1 MEFQQEEVVTKP
13 YDPKIMKRLLGYAK
27 PYTPLIALSVL
38 MILAV
43 TGARLLQ
50 PYLVKVAI
58 DDYINVYHGSRAS
71 YAVNGVIHIGKVY
84 LLIILISFILN
95 YLQIYIM
102 QMVGQRIIY
111 NMRQQIFTHIQGLS
125 LSFFDKN
132 PVGRLVT
139 RVTNDTDTLSE
150 MYANVISNL
159 FNDLFIIVG
168 IVIMMFSL
176 NNFLALISLALSPLI
191 IVTAF
196 YYRKYATQ
204 AYREVRVRLARIN
217 AYLAE
222 HINGMKI
229 VQVFH
234 RENKTFDDFM
244 NINRNYYKAN
254 MQQLLVFAIFRPFMD
269 LLYSLSL
276 ALLIWYGGGL
286 VSRNLLEFGVL
297 YAFVNYV
304 GQFFQPVFDLSEK
317 YDILQAAMA
326 SSERIFMLLD
336 TNEKIENPVEPVS
349 LTDARGEIEFKNV
362 WFAYNGDEWVLKDI
376 NFHVKPGE
384 TVAFVGATGA
394 GKTSIISLLSR
405 FYDIQKGEILIDGV
419 NIKDMA
425 QQDLR
430 RHIGIVMQDVFIFTG
445 DIKSNIRLNNDSITD
460 EQVEEAA
467 RCVNAD
473 SFIRNL
479 PGNYEA
485 KVAER
490 GATISSGQRQLLAF
504 ARALAFDP
512 EILVLDEATANIDTE
527 TELLIQDA
535 LKRLTAGRTTLVVA
549 HRLSTIQHADRI
561 IVMHHGR
568 IREMGTHQELLA
580 KKGLYYQL
588 YQLQYKN
595 TVQDLPP
602 SQGSKK
608 SAG

>member
-13 YDPKIMKRLLGYAK
+13 YDPKIMKRLLSYAK
-27 PYTPLIALSVL
+27 PYTMLIALSVL
-38 MILAV
+38 MIMAV
-43 TGARLLQ
+43 TGASLLQ

-71 YAVNGVIHIGKVY
+71 YAISGVIHIGKIY
-84 LLIILISFILN
+84 LFIILLSFILN

-150 MYANVISNL
+150 MYSSVISNL
-159 FNDLFIIVG
+159 FNDLFIIIG

-176 NNFLALISLALSPLI
+176 NSFLALIALALSPLI

-234 RENKTFDDFM
+234 RENRTFDDFKD
-244 NINRNYYKAN
+244 INRDYYKAN
-254 MQQLLVFAIFRPFMD
+254 MQQLLVFAVFRPFMD

-297 YAFVNYV
+297 YAFVNYL

-326 SSERIFMLLD
+326 S
-336 TNEKIENPVEPVS
+336 
-349 LTDARGEIEFKNV
+349 
-362 WFAYNGDEWVLKDI
+362 
-376 NFHVKPGE
+376 
-384 TVAFVGATGA
+384 
-394 GKTSIISLLSR
+394 
-405 FYDIQKGEILIDGV
+405 
-419 NIKDMA
+419 
-425 QQDLR
+425 
-430 RHIGIVMQDVFIFTG
+430 
-445 DIKSNIRLNNDSITD
+445 
-460 EQVEEAA
+460 
-467 RCVNAD
+467 
-473 SFIRNL
+473 
-479 PGNYEA
+479 
-485 KVAER
+485 
-490 GATISSGQRQLLAF
+490 
-504 ARALAFDP
+504 
-512 EILVLDEATANIDTE
+512 
-527 TELLIQDA
+527 
-535 LKRLTAGRTTLVVA
+535 
-549 HRLSTIQHADRI
+549 
-561 IVMHHGR
+561 
-568 IREMGTHQELLA
+568 
-580 KKGLYYQL
+580 
-588 YQLQYKN
+588 
-595 TVQDLPP
+595 
-602 SQGSKK
+602 
-608 SAG
+608 